1 MTVLDEILKSPKLP
15 FETKQMIGSLDKLGK
30 EALNAYC
37 DENSDF
43 NQHAQPEALIKSFYA
58 NPEEIIYLYHYTSYQ
73 SVKKIV
79 SGQEFFLGSIH
90 HMNDIQEMTYTLQLL
105 EKEFVQLDA
114 PQALLNELRT
124 MKNKL
129 PWDVYIWCFSEND
142 HSQSLS
148 NYGEIALG
156 FKNQNVMNT
165 LATRFSKGAKTLDDF
180 KPGNAY
186 VFPLKVE
193 YNLKTQSEY
202 IKPIAKVWV
211 SAYKNLRKDPE
222 DMDELILS
230 CVQAIYLCSLCFKS
244 CYLRQEEEIRYL
256 VIKINENHDLNPDFY
271 LNHKP
276 FVSCELK
283 PVTLEKVILSKK
295 MTAKMDEIKNLLHDN
310 NFNSTKVE
318 STKLPY

>member
-1 MTVLDEILKSPKLP
+1 MTVLDEILKSSNIPIG
-15 FETKQMIGSLDKLGK
+15 TKQMIESLDKMGRDS
-30 EALNAYC
+30 LNAYY

-43 NQHAQPEALIKSFYA
+43 YQHAQPEALIKKFYA
-58 NPEEIIYLYHYTSYQ
+58 NPEKMNYLYHYTSYEAL
-73 SVKKIV
+73 KKIV
-79 SGQEFFLGSIH
+79 SSQKFFLGSIH
-90 HMNDIQEMTYTLQLL
+90 HMNDTQEMTYSLQFL
-105 EKEFVQLDA
+105 EKEFIQLDA
-114 PQALLNELRT
+114 PQTLLNELKT
-124 MKNKL
+124 MKNRL

-156 FKNQNVMNT
+156 FKNQSVMNT

-193 YNLKTQSEY
+193 YNLKTQTEY

-211 SAYKNLRKDPE
+211 SAYKNLHKDPE
-222 DMDELILS
+222 DMEELILS

-256 VIKINENHDLNPDFY
+256 VIKINENHNLNPEFY

-276 FVSCELK
+276 FVSCGLK
-283 PVTLEKVILSKK
+283 PDTLEKIILSKK
-295 MTAKMDEIKNLLHDN
+295 MITKMDEIRDLLHEN
-310 NFNSTKVE
+310 NFSSTKVE

>member
-1 MTVLDEILKSPKLP
+1 MTVLDEILNSPDIPIGTKLKV
-15 FETKQMIGSLDKLGK
+15 ESLDKLGK
-30 EALNAYC
+30 EALNAYY

-43 NQHAQPEALIKSFYA
+43 YRHARTEALIKKFYA
-58 NPEEIIYLYHYTSYQ
+58 NPEEITYLYHYTSYETL
-73 SVKKIV
+73 KKIV
-79 SGQEFFLGSIH
+79 SGQKFFLGSIH
-90 HMNDIQEMTYTLQLL
+90 HMNDVQEMTYTLQLL
-105 EKEFVQLDA
+105 EKEFMQLDA
-114 PQALLNELRT
+114 PQPLLNELKA

-156 FKNQNVMNT
+156 LKNQNVMNT
-165 LATRFSKGAKTLDDF
+165 LATHFSEGAETLADF
-180 KPGNAY
+180 SPGNAY

-193 YNLKTQSEY
+193 YNLQTQTEY

-211 SAYKNLRKDPE
+211 SAYKNLCKDPE
-222 DMDELILS
+222 DMKSLILD
-230 CVQAIYLCSLCFKS
+230 CVQAVYLCSLCFKS
-244 CYLRQEEEIRYL
+244 RYLRQEEEIRYL

-283 PVTLEKVILSKK
+283 PAILDKVILSKK
-295 MTAKMDEIKNLLHDN
+295 IATKLDEIRDFLHDN
-310 NFNSTKVE
+310 KFDSTKIE